1 MTRKTRLWLFV
12 AALLPSVIAAYLY
25 LFSMSSSAYHPA
37 VSAVLESKEVTAYL
51 GESPRTTLLL
61 GVRQNL
67 GTTSC
72 STLTFYTAG
81 AQRSGFVS
89 ILLVESPSTP
99 WAKKE
104 ISVGWFAQG
113 QRECSEFQ

>member
-1 MTRKTRLWLFV
+1 MTRTTRLWLFA
-12 AALLPSVIAAYLY
+12 AALLPTVIVGYLY
-25 LFSMSSSAYHPA
+25 LFSHSSSAYHPA
-37 VSAVLESKEVTAYL
+37 VSAVLESKEVAAYL
-51 GESPRTTLLL
+51 GEAPRTTLLL

-72 STLTFYTAG
+72 STLTFYAAG

-99 WAKKE
+99 WTKKE
-104 ISVGWFAQG
+104 VTVGWFAQA
-113 QRECSEFQ
+113 QRVCSEYQ